1 MSENLGM
8 PVGVSVT
15 LSAAAANA
23 LGEGLAA
30 QHGTEHVPYTDSVTF
45 GGANDT
51 SKAPDPLAPNAEAA
65 TDATNTDVAIDAN
78 PFKTAQAAHEF
89 ALSVG
94 VEPSLAKF
102 YSGRVEK
109 ALQQPAMSPEAQ
121 QQSTRETYQAMVD
134 QFGDEADGY
143 INVARRELAL
153 LARDH
158 PNLPAILQRTNLG
171 NDMHLIKSLI
181 ARAGERAM
189 KARGYK

>member
-1 MSENLGM
+1 MSESMGM

-45 GGANDT
+45 GGANDNSAST
-51 SKAPDPLAPNAEAA
+51 DPLAPNAEGASDGS
-65 TDATNTDVAIDAN
+65 TDAPIDAN

-89 ALSVG
+89 ALSAG
-94 VEPSLAKF
+94 IEPSLAKF
-102 YSGRVEK
+102 YSGRIEQ

-121 QQSTRETYQAMVD
+121 QQSTRDTYQEMVN

-143 INVARRELAL
+143 IDVARREMAL

-158 PNLPAILQRTNLG
+158 PNLPAILERTNLG

-189 KARGYK
+189 KARGHK